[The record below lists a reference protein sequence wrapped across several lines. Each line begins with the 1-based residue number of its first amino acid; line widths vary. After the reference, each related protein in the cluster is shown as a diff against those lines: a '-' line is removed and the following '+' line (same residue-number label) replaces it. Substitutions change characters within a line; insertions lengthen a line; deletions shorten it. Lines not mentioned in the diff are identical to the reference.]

1 MAAKLKL
8 VGKFVFLLV
17 IALSSCSIYIYIC
30 NIYTNIYI
38 YIYIYV
44 IIKTLYIMYVSVNK
58 IVKSAKGINLKTN

>member
-1 MAAKLKL
+1 MAATLKL

-38 YIYIYV
+38 YIYV

>member
-1 MAAKLKL
+1 MAATLKL

-38 YIYIYV
+38 YIYI
-44 IIKTLYIMYVSVNK
+44 IIKTLYIMYASFNK